1 MNIMKNYLLQHIRK
15 LIFATG
21 IVIIC
26 SIASMVPMLLTQK
39 LIDVGFINKDFR
51 YIVACSLY
59 IGIITIVKSGLSYI
73 SLKQFSNVGHT
84 IVADLRSDIFDKL
97 LRFPID
103 YFTEKGSGYL
113 LSRLNEVSQIS
124 SLFSPNNVKF
134 LTGFIEAIFALV
146 MIGRTNTN
154 LLILCCIPMVIYIWI
169 SMQTTKNYQKI
180 INDALESDAQYTG
193 KLNEVI
199 TGQEEIRLNN
209 GKKQEQEKFHRY
221 SENLKN
227 KAIQHTLL
235 LGGTTEILTLVTTF
249 VSVFI
254 YIVCGYF
261 VIRNQLTIGEAIA
274 VTQYAGKLYTPII
287 SFSSVILIVQPALLS
302 IKRIDEAF
310 YKNVLENCN
319 GNKTIDTITELNVK
333 NLCYS
338 YPSRQREIIQNLSFD
353 IKEPSLCYIKGSNG
367 SGKTTLAKIL
377 LKLID
382 GYSGEIL
389 INGIELRQISEQFYR
404 NQCAAVSQR
413 TFLFNDTIYNNIVYG
428 ISDVTPAHYEQAIRL
443 SGLDKVLRLLP
454 DKEKT
459 IIGENGATLS
469 GGEKQKIS
477 IARAL
482 LKNANVIILDEPS
495 NNLDKK
501 SLYEI
506 KCVLEKISHEKMV
519 IVIDH
524 NDIFEAVAS
533 LIINL

>member
-1 MNIMKNYLLQHIRK
+1 MKNYLLQHIRK

-254 YIVCGYF
+254 YIVC
-261 VIRNQLTIGEAIA
+261 L
-274 VTQYAGKLYTPII
+274 
-287 SFSSVILIVQPALLS
+287 
-302 IKRIDEAF
+302 
-310 YKNVLENCN
+310 
-319 GNKTIDTITELNVK
+319 
-333 NLCYS
+333 
-338 YPSRQREIIQNLSFD
+338 
-353 IKEPSLCYIKGSNG
+353 
-367 SGKTTLAKIL
+367 
-377 LKLID
+377 
-382 GYSGEIL
+382 
-389 INGIELRQISEQFYR
+389 
-404 NQCAAVSQR
+404 
-413 TFLFNDTIYNNIVYG
+413 
-428 ISDVTPAHYEQAIRL
+428 
-443 SGLDKVLRLLP
+443 
-454 DKEKT
+454 
-459 IIGENGATLS
+459 
-469 GGEKQKIS
+469 
-477 IARAL
+477 
-482 LKNANVIILDEPS
+482 
-495 NNLDKK
+495 
-501 SLYEI
+501 
-506 KCVLEKISHEKMV
+506 
-519 IVIDH
+519 
-524 NDIFEAVAS
+524 S
-533 LIINL
+533 LIHI

>member
-1 MNIMKNYLLQHIRK
+1 MKNYLLQHIRK

-134 LTGFIEAIFALV
+134 LTGFIEAIFALM

-454 DKEKT
+454 DKERT

-506 KCVLEKISHEKMV
+506 KCVLEKISYEKMV

>member
-1 MNIMKNYLLQHIRK
+1 MKNYLLQHIRK

-428 ISDVTPAHYEQAIRL
+428 ISDVTPAHYEQAIPL
-443 SGLDKVLRLLP
+443 SGLDKVRRLLP
-454 DKEKT
+454 DKERT
-459 IIGENGATLS
+459 IIGENGAT
-469 GGEKQKIS
+469 
-477 IARAL
+477 
-482 LKNANVIILDEPS
+482 
-495 NNLDKK
+495 
-501 SLYEI
+501 
-506 KCVLEKISHEKMV
+506 
-519 IVIDH
+519 
-524 NDIFEAVAS
+524 
-533 LIINL
+533 